1 MLSRTITLRPGES
14 FVTADGV
21 KVEARIEE
29 QERREQASLD
39 AIPQAHAAAL
49 QAFDNVKEQ
58 IRAQQALV
66 SAQQSMT
73 GLSLAGPSAP
83 RAISITDLD
92 DRIVITVGA
101 AELRLTHEEATR
113 LFAIGRGANDKP
125 QQKGGA

>member
-29 QERREQASLD
+29 QERREQA

-58 IRAQQALV
+58 IRAQQVLV